1 MTSACRL
8 HAIGSILSLLHMTL
22 LDEFSAAIES
32 PDFITPYLHFF
43 ATEEEMKLV
52 ALIGPAGRPAPSDVA
67 NTLLDQAYGRYLLD
81 RDERGN
87 SSVYKA
93 GSFYSILKH
102 FALFG
107 DFHVLPSHMRRQLD
121 AWDFGEYLRRNDNFR
136 KVIDT
141 RPDYDACHNEWVL
154 LESEVEEMIDAA
166 TAIRL
171 LPCDCKMLADKC
183 AHSREICLIL
193 DRTLVTDRTGGRDL
207 GRDEA
212 KQLIRNLEKEGL
224 MHTGGPPNWREAGP
238 SVVCNCCGC
247 CCYPFRASRLLGA
260 KGRWPRSR
268 YVATHD
274 AALCSSCG
282 ACVRRCYFGAFAFP
296 SDAAEAATPR
306 RVSFDPQLCWG
317 CGICASACPAQAIRM
332 TEIATA

>member
-1 MTSACRL
+1 
-8 HAIGSILSLLHMTL
+8 MTL

-52 ALIGPAGRPAPSDVA
+52 ALTGRAGLSAPSGVESA
-67 NTLLDQAYGRYLLD
+67 LREGAYKRHLLD
-81 RDERGN
+81 REERD
-87 SSVYKA
+87 
-93 GSFYSILKH
+93 GSFSYTPGNFYDILKH

-107 DFHVLPSHMRRQLD
+107 NYHVIPQPVRRQLD
-121 AWDFGEYLRRNDNFR
+121 AWDFAEYLRRNDNFR

-154 LESEVEEMIDAA
+154 LAGEAEEMIDAA

-171 LPCDCKMLADKC
+171 LPCDCKMLADNC
-183 AHSREICLIL
+183 THSREICLIL
-193 DRTLVTDRTGGRDL
+193 DRKLISERTGGRDI
-207 GRDEA
+207 GRNEA
-212 KQLIRNLEKEGL
+212 KQLIRSLEKEGL

-238 SVVCNCCGC
+238 RVVCNCCGC

-260 KGRWPRSR
+260 KGKWPRSR
-268 YVATHD
+268 YVAAHD

-282 ACVRRCYFGAFAFP
+282 ACAKRCHFGAFRIS
-296 SDAAEAATPR
+296 SDAVAPGAGR
-306 RVSFDPQLCWG
+306 RVSLDPELCWG
-317 CGICASACPAQAIRM
+317 CGICASACPAHAIRM
-332 TEIATA
+332 TEIDAASS